1 MELENSILSKEK
13 QTQKALSYMRI
24 LKLNFQISVLNL
36 EKLEWPV
43 SQTGKMSRV
52 RASARKK
59 RQYNIGEMKAEEED
73 TRDEDFFK
81 YLMGLSDGEDERV
94 KGENF
99 I

>member
-1 MELENSILSKEK
+1 
-13 QTQKALSYMRI
+13 
-24 LKLNFQISVLNL
+24 
-36 EKLEWPV
+36 
-43 SQTGKMSRV
+43 MSRV
-52 RASARKK
+52 GASARKK

-73 TRDEDFFK
+73 TRDENFFK